1 MGSYKKDSFIIM
13 FPEQYRIAGRLVG
26 SKALDLLVVL
36 CGLSNGNVVD
46 FRLRDLS
53 DHMLVSVSTLQ
64 RRLAKLREKGL
75 IQKDG
80 HHWIVNGRVLYKG
93 RLADR
98 SDNILEFE
106 EKHFNAEYPPDGA
119 EDDDPEGEGKGG
131 DSAEGGCF

>member
-119 EDDDPEGEGKGG
+119 EDDDPEGEGSGG